1 VAETWRIDLVV
12 PATAVAVF
20 ETALDGLCDALL
32 CFEIEDP
39 GPQHGHWRL
48 EGLSETAP
56 DSRALTMAVAL
67 AARAAGI
74 AEPPVTV
81 ERMGPRDWLRDNLA
95 TFPPQD
101 IGRFHL
107 RGSHITE
114 PPPVHQHALIVD
126 AATAFGSGEHPT
138 TRGCLLAL
146 DALARIRPARPHRVL
161 DMGCGTG
168 VLAMAAARAWHR
180 PVMAVDLD
188 DEAVRVARDN
198 ARRNGLAHWVHAER
212 SNGFRAHRVHAAG
225 PFDLI
230 LANILARPLTAM
242 APAAARALT
251 PGGRIVLSGLLNAQ
265 ETRVRNAYA
274 RQGLHLQRRIVI
286 DTWTTL
292 IMRKRRRPLVRASRA

>member
-1 VAETWRIDLVV
+1 MAETWRIDLVV
-12 PATAVAVF
+12 PAAAVAVF

-32 CFEIEDP
+32 CFEIETP
-39 GPQHGHWRL
+39 GPAQGHWRM
-48 EGLSETAP
+48 EGLSERAP
-56 DSRALTMAVAL
+56 DPNALGLAVAL
-67 AARAAGI
+67 AARAAAI
-74 AEPPVTV
+74 AEPPVTL

-95 TFPPQD
+95 AFPPLTV
-101 IGRFHL
+101 GRFHL
-107 RGSHITE
+107 RGSHVTD
-114 PPPVHQHALIVD
+114 PPPPGRHALIVD

-146 DALARIRPARPHRVL
+146 DALSHDGALRPRHVL

-180 PVMAVDLD
+180 PVLAVDVD

-198 ARRNGLAHWVHAER
+198 ARRNGLATHVRALR
-212 SNGFRAHRVHAAG
+212 ADGFQGADVRAAG

-242 APAAARALT
+242 APAAARALA
-251 PGGRIVLSGLLNAQ
+251 PGGRIVLSGLLTAQ

-274 RQGLHLQRRIVI
+274 RQGLHLRQRLVI

-292 IMRKRRRPLVRASRA
+292 IMGRRRDRSTPR